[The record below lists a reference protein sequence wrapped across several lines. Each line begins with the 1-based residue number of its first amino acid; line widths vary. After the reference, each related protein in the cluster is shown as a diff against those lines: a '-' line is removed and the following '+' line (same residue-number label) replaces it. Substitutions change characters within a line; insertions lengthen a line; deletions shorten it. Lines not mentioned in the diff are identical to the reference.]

1 MSRYVN
7 VDLIGRFL
15 FLFLQS
21 QDIVSLSGKLQVVIL
36 KDLFNYLIIAQ
47 V

>member
-1 MSRYVN
+1 MTRYVN

-15 FLFLQS
+15 FLFLRS
-21 QDIVSLSGKLQVVIL
+21 QDIVSLSGILLVVIL